1 MMKFA
6 IFALLLVCLFL
17 SAFGATREIKQKV
30 AALDPKLKSSVLGMK
45 AQGMP
50 THVIADKIKMSVKH
64 DGNMQHIVNGI
75 TEEANRKRS
84 PAAVEAKK
92 RSVDRNAAIKAQQR
106 ADKRKMRSDL

>member
-1 MMKFA
+1 MKFTVVLMMLA
-6 IFALLLVCLFL
+6 CMALSVL
-17 SAFGATREIKQKV
+17 GATREIKQKV
-30 AALDPKLKSSVLGMK
+30 ASMDPKIKSSVLGMK

-92 RSVDRNAAIKAQQR
+92 RSVERNQAIKQQQR
-106 ADKRKMRSDL
+106 ADKRKRDL

>member
-1 MMKFA
+1 MKLTVVF
-6 IFALLLVCLFL
+6 FLVACIAATVL
-17 SAFGATREIKQKV
+17 GATREIKQKV
-30 AALDPKLKSSVLGMK
+30 ASLDPKIKSSVLGMK

-50 THVIADKIKMSVKH
+50 THVIADKIKTSVKH
-64 DGNMQHIVNGI
+64 DGNMQHIVHGI